1 MKQQIT
7 REINSL
13 LLPTD
18 SPPGADA
25 RDHHDLYE
33 MNLCSNSVDK
43 LHTLISHELMALE
56 PSKGVVNPNRASFFF
71 ISIPLLFFFLHPT
84 QAQAV

>member
-7 REINSL
+7 REINSP

-25 RDHHDLYE
+25 SDHHDLYE
-33 MNLCSNSVDK
+33 MHLCSNGVDK

-56 PSKGVVNPNRASFFF
+56 PSKG
-71 ISIPLLFFFLHPT
+71 L
-84 QAQAV
+84 